1 MIFNNNTTV
10 LGPSTIPMAEGYD
23 CSYGTA
29 LALIESAKNDRV
41 MFEAMLNIEAQELN
55 IRNSSSGYVAE
66 GQIQALAEASL
77 SGIWNKIKELLKKF
91 VAKIKAI
98 VHNFVAKIQSLFM
111 KDKEFVKKY
120 GNEVRRKSNIDKLE
134 VKWRKVKKSPLD
146 ATIEEVADQP
156 DLTKDAAYW
165 EDDSNKRIA
174 HYLDKKDP
182 DDYEEYFMGT
192 FFEDDDPTT
201 YEIGEVGGITKIIS
215 YLEEYGK
222 KAQNQEKAINKFS
235 SKIEAYVN
243 KFNKNANEKVD
254 KEKEVN
260 SKDDSTDVEKTTATA
275 VLGIANKAYDMAV
288 AYQSANLK
296 KNQIILDAIKIEY
309 KQNKAAF
316 VKAVSANPD
325 KLKESAILLDAIAE
339 AAEDEVEDVIDG
351 AINAVDTFEDSA
363 DSTENVKDAD
373 VKNDADDVEGYE
385 SELVAENEA
394 AFFAAMIY

>member
-55 IRNSSSGYVAE
+55 IRNSSNGYVAE

-91 VAKIKAI
+91 IAKIKAI

-134 VKWRKVKKSPLD
+134 VKWRKVTKSPLTETIDKIGEFKAD
-146 ATIEEVADQP
+146 AF
-156 DLTKDAAYW
+156 
-165 EDDSNKRIA
+165 S
-174 HYLDKKDP
+174 DKKWSDDREKRLAEFLDGKDF
-182 DDYEEYFMGT
+182 DDYEEYLMGT
-192 FFEDDDPTT
+192 FFEDDEATT
-201 YEIGEVGGITKIIS
+201 YEIGDVGGTTSIIS
-215 YLEEYGK
+215 YLEGYGK
-222 KAQNQEKAINKFS
+222 KAQDQERAINNFS
-235 SKIEAYVN
+235 SKIEAYVKKFDTEANN
-243 KFNKNANEKVD
+243 KVKAEKDAEGDAKEAAGKALEAANH
-254 KEKEVN
+254 
-260 SKDDSTDVEKTTATA
+260 T
-275 VLGIANKAYDMAV
+275 YDMAL
-288 AYQSANLK
+288 AYQDATLK

-325 KLKESAILLDAIAE
+325 KLKENAILLDAIAE

>member
-55 IRNSSSGYVAE
+55 IRNSSNGYVAE

-91 VAKIKAI
+91 IAKIKAI
-98 VHNFVAKIQSLFM
+98 IHNFVAKIQSLFM

-120 GNEVRRKSNIDKLE
+120 SNEVRRKDGIENLE
-134 VKWRKVKKSPLD
+134 VKWRKVKKSPLTE
-146 ATIEEVADQP
+146 TIETVSDNP
-156 DLTKDAAYW
+156 DFGKDSGKW
-165 EDDSNKRIA
+165 DEDREKRISK
-174 HYLDKKDP
+174 YLDGKDF
-182 DDYEEYFMGT
+182 DDYEEYLMGV
-192 FFEDDDPTT
+192 FFEDDEPNT
-201 YEIGEVGGITKIIS
+201 YQIKEIGGITNITT
-215 YLEEYGK
+215 YLEGYGK
-222 KAQNQEKAINKFS
+222 KAQEQEKAANKFS
-235 SKIEAYVN
+235 SKIESYVN
-243 KFNKNANEKVD
+243 KFNKMANEKVT
-254 KEKEVN
+254 KEKELN
-260 SKDDSTDVEKTTATA
+260 DSESADDTTKTHATA
-275 VLGIANKAYDMAV
+275 LVTVANHAYDMAL
-288 AYQSANLK
+288 AYQEAHLK

-351 AINAVDTFEDSA
+351 AINAVDTFEDSC

>member
-55 IRNSSSGYVAE
+55 IRNSSNGYVVE

-91 VAKIKAI
+91 IAKIKAI
-98 VHNFVAKIQSLFM
+98 IHNFVAKIQSLFM

-120 GNEVRRKSNIDKLE
+120 GNEVRRKDGIENLE
-134 VKWRKVKKSPLD
+134 VKWRKVKKSPLTE
-146 ATIEEVADQP
+146 TIETVSDNP
-156 DLTKDAAYW
+156 DFGKDSEKW
-165 EDDSNKRIA
+165 DEDREKRISK
-174 HYLDKKDP
+174 YLDGKDF
-182 DDYEEYFMGT
+182 DDYEEYLMGV
-192 FFEDDDPTT
+192 FFEDDEPNT
-201 YEIGEVGGITKIIS
+201 YQIKEIGGITNITT
-215 YLEEYGK
+215 YLEGYGK
-222 KAQNQEKAINKFS
+222 KAQEQEKAANKFS
-235 SKIEAYVN
+235 SKIESYVN
-243 KFNKNANEKVD
+243 KLNKMANEKVT
-254 KEKEVN
+254 KEKELN
-260 SKDDSTDVEKTTATA
+260 DSESADDTTKTHATA
-275 VLGIANKAYDMAV
+275 LVTIANHAYDMAL
-288 AYQSANLK
+288 AYQEAHLK

-309 KQNKAAF
+309 KQYKAAF

-325 KLKESAILLDAIAE
+325 KLKENAILLDAIAE

>member
-55 IRNSSSGYVAE
+55 IRNSSNGYVAE

-98 VHNFVAKIQSLFM
+98 IHNFVAKIQSLFM

-134 VKWRKVKKSPLD
+134 VKWRKVKKSPLTETVETVSD
-146 ATIEEVADQP
+146 NP
-156 DLTKDAAYW
+156 DFDNTSGWDPDR
-165 EDDSNKRIA
+165 EKRISS
-174 HYLDKKDP
+174 YLGGKDL
-182 DDYEEYFMGT
+182 DDYEEYLMGE
-192 FFEDDDPTT
+192 FFADDEPTT
-201 YEIGEVGGITKIIS
+201 YEIGEIGGITSIIS

-222 KAQNQEKAINKFS
+222 KAQGQEKAINNFS
-235 SKIEAYVN
+235 SKIESYVK
-243 KFNKNANEKVD
+243 KFDDKANEKV
-254 KEKEVN
+254 KAEKEAN
-260 SKDDSTDVEKTTATA
+260 GDKTAASDA
-275 VLGIANKAYDMAV
+275 VTNANKAYDMAL
-288 AYQSANLK
+288 AYQEAHLK

-309 KQNKAAF
+309 KQYKAAF

>member
-55 IRNSSSGYVAE
+55 IRNSSNGYVAE

-91 VAKIKAI
+91 IAKIKAI

-134 VKWRKVKKSPLD
+134 VKWRKVKKSPLTETVETVSD
-146 ATIEEVADQP
+146 NP
-156 DLTKDAAYW
+156 DFDNTNGWDPDR
-165 EDDSNKRIA
+165 EKRISS
-174 HYLDKKDP
+174 YLDGKDL
-182 DDYEEYFMGT
+182 DDYEEHLMGV
-192 FFEDDDPTT
+192 FFEDDEPTT
-201 YEIGEVGGITKIIS
+201 YEIGEVGGITSIVS
-215 YLEEYGK
+215 YLESYGK
-222 KAQNQEKAINKFS
+222 KSQEQEKAINKFS
-235 SKIEAYVN
+235 SKIEAYVK
-243 KFNKNANEKVD
+243 KFDTKANEKVKAEKD
-254 KEKEVN
+254 AEGDAKEAASKEL
-260 SKDDSTDVEKTTATA
+260 EA
-275 VLGIANKAYDMAV
+275 ANKAYDMAL
-288 AYQSANLK
+288 AYQEAHLK
-296 KNQIILDAIKIEY
+296 KNQIILEAIKIEY

-316 VKAVSANPD
+316 VKAISANPD

-363 DSTENVKDAD
+363 DSTENVKDTD